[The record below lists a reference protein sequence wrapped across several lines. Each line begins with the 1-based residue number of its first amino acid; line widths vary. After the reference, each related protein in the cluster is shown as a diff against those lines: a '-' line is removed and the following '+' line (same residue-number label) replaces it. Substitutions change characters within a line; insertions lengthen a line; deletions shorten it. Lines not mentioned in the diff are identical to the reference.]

1 MEQLTGKQDC
11 KLTVT
16 GKDVEQC
23 EKYLAWNTHGFD
35 IDDDWGMTPVSKTP
49 EATPSV
55 DPKLVENSNLEIAKV
70 KGDVSDIKSMM
81 NEIMQ
86 IVAEKDTVTKTVT
99 DEDTKK
105 RFSDIEKIIL
115 PFLYNLQKSDEPY
128 IHWPN
133 RGPIIKAQ
141 IEKILKLTRN

>member
-1 MEQLTGKQDC
+1 MA
-11 KLTVT
+11 
-16 GKDVEQC
+16 KDIPD
-23 EKYLAWNTHGFD
+23 YMRGFD
-35 IDDDWGMTPVSKTP
+35 LQDDWGMTPVSSTP
-49 EATPSV
+49 EEKPSV
-55 DPKLVENSNLEIAKV
+55 DPKVVEDSKLEISKV
-70 KGDVSDIKSMM
+70 KSDVGDIKSMM

-86 IVAEKDTVTKTVT
+86 IVAEKETVTKTVT
-99 DEDTKK
+99 NEDTKK
-105 RFSDIEKIIL
+105 RFTDIEKIIL

>member
-1 MEQLTGKQDC
+1 MAT
-11 KLTVT
+11 
-16 GKDVEQC
+16 KDIPD
-23 EKYLAWNTHGFD
+23 YMRGFD
-35 IDDDWGMTPVSKTP
+35 LQDDWGMTPVSSTP
-49 EATPSV
+49 EEKPSV
-55 DPKLVENSNLEIAKV
+55 DPKVVEDSKLEISKV
-70 KGDVSDIKSMM
+70 KSDVGDIKSMM

-86 IVAEKDTVTKTVT
+86 IVADKETVTKTVT

-105 RFSDIEKIIL
+105 RFADIEKIIL

>member
-1 MEQLTGKQDC
+1 MA
-11 KLTVT
+11 
-16 GKDVEQC
+16 KDIPD
-23 EKYLAWNTHGFD
+23 YMRGFD
-35 IDDDWGMTPVSKTP
+35 LQDDWGMTPVSKTP

-55 DPKLVENSNLEIAKV
+55 DPKVVEDSKLEISKV
-70 KGDVSDIKSMM
+70 KSDVGDIKSMM

-86 IVAEKDTVTKTVT
+86 IVADKDTVTKTVT

>member
-1 MEQLTGKQDC
+1 MA
-11 KLTVT
+11 
-16 GKDVEQC
+16 KDIPD
-23 EKYLAWNTHGFD
+23 YMRGFD
-35 IDDDWGMTPVSKTP
+35 LQDDWGMTPVSSTP
-49 EATPSV
+49 EEKPSV
-55 DPKLVENSNLEIAKV
+55 DPKVVEDSKLEISKV
-70 KGDVSDIKSMM
+70 KADVGDIKSMM

-86 IVAEKDTVTKTVT
+86 IVADKDTVTKTVT

>member
-1 MEQLTGKQDC
+1 MA
-11 KLTVT
+11 
-16 GKDVEQC
+16 KDIPD
-23 EKYLAWNTHGFD
+23 YMRGFD
-35 IDDDWGMTPVSKTP
+35 LQDDWGMTPVSKTP
-49 EATPSV
+49 ESTPSV
-55 DPKLVENSNLEIAKV
+55 DPKVVEDSKLEISKV
-70 KGDVSDIKSMM
+70 KSDVGDIKSMM

>member
-1 MEQLTGKQDC
+1 MT
-11 KLTVT
+11 
-16 GKDVEQC
+16 KDIPD
-23 EKYLAWNTHGFD
+23 YMRGLDTM
-35 IDDDWGMTPVSKTP
+35 DDWGMTPVSSTP
-49 EATPSV
+49 EKTPSV

-86 IVAEKDTVTKTVT
+86 IVAEKDTITKEIS
-99 DEDTKK
+99 DEDTLK
-105 RFSDIEKIIL
+105 RFKDIEKIVL
-115 PFLYNLQKSDEPY
+115 PFLYNLSKSDEPY

-141 IEKILKLTRN
+141 IEKILKLTRG

>member
-1 MEQLTGKQDC
+1 MATDIP
-11 KLTVT
+11 
-16 GKDVEQC
+16 D
-23 EKYLAWNTHGFD
+23 YMRGFD
-35 IDDDWGMTPVSKTP
+35 LQDDWGMTPVSSTP
-49 EATPSV
+49 EDKPSV
-55 DPKLVENSNLEIAKV
+55 DPKVVEDSKLEISKV
-70 KGDVSDIKSMM
+70 KSDVGDIKSMM

-86 IVAEKDTVTKTVT
+86 IVADKETVTKTVT

-105 RFSDIEKIIL
+105 RFTDLEKIIL

-141 IEKILKLTRN
+141 IEKILKLTRG

>member
-1 MEQLTGKQDC
+1 MAS
-11 KLTVT
+11 
-16 GKDVEQC
+16 KDIPD
-23 EKYLAWNTHGFD
+23 YMRGFD
-35 IDDDWGMTPVSKTP
+35 TTDDWGMTPVSKTP

-55 DPKLVENSNLEIAKV
+55 DPKLVENSNLEISKV
-70 KGDVSDIKSMM
+70 KSDVGDIKSMM

-86 IVAEKDTVTKTVT
+86 IVTEKETVTKTVT
-99 DEDTKK
+99 NEDTKK
-105 RFSDIEKIIL
+105 RFTDIEKIIL